1 MSRKE
6 EEEEE
11 EAEEEGMEIV
21 TSGRLLSPWKS
32 DLCLFPL
39 SLWRKRKRRKQKS
52 QKKWRHESTPQD
64 VGNSHHG
71 RRTGADDSPKMT

>member
-11 EAEEEGMEIV
+11 EAEEEGIEIV

-32 DLCLFPL
+32 DLCLFPS
-39 SLWRKRKRRKQKS
+39 SLWRKRKRRK
-52 QKKWRHESTPQD
+52 
-64 VGNSHHG
+64 
-71 RRTGADDSPKMT
+71 